1 MAMWKAARLVFFG
14 GPHESL
20 PLKGRLVRN
29 SVVVFGRPWD
39 PKPEDPPEVEIAI
52 GSQGIIVEE
61 SRERV
66 TVAYSKRRGRR
77 ALRLQSLGNPANFNL
92 VAVSW
97 ASFKQQFEIEYWVDK
112 DGNDQILM
120 PLGRAYPM

>member
-29 SVVVFGRPWD
+29 SVVVFGLPWD
-39 PKPEDPPEVEIAI
+39 PKPEDPPEVEIAP
-52 GSQGIIVEE
+52 GSQGIIVDE

-66 TVAYSKRRGRR
+66 TVAYSRRRGRR
-77 ALRLQSLGNPANFNL
+77 ALRLESLGNPSNFNL

-97 ASFKQQFEIEYWVDK
+97 ASFKQQFEIEFWVDK
-112 DGNDQILM
+112 EGKDQVVM
-120 PLGRAYPM
+120 PFRRTHSV

>member
-1 MAMWKAARLVFFG
+1 MAMWKAARLIFFG

-29 SVVVFGRPWD
+29 CVVVFGRPGN
-39 PKPEDPPEVEIAI
+39 PKPEDPPEVEIAS
-52 GSQGIIVEE
+52 GSQGIIVDE

-66 TVAYSKRRGRR
+66 TVAYSRRRGRR
-77 ALRLQSLGNPANFNL
+77 VLRLESLGNPGNFNL

-97 ASFKQQFEIEYWVDK
+97 ASFKQQFEVECWVDK
-112 DGNDQILM
+112 DGNDQIVM
-120 PLGRAYPM
+120 PFRRTQSM